1 MADRKT
7 YAVETPKNKLHLL
20 TAKLQGAGGAALVNQ
35 ESANMGGGEIS
46 AITRTGTGA
55 HTLTL
60 RKKYP
65 ELKAMTEPC
74 VIGTTDGLRCKVLT
88 WDVVGQT
95 ATIQLEVGTVATDA
109 AATDFVHFTWSV
121 RNSGFNK

>member
-7 YAVETPKNKLHLL
+7 YAVTTPKSEVQLL
-20 TAKLQGAGGAALVNQ
+20 TSILQGAAGAALINS

-46 AITRTGTGA
+46 AIARTGTGA

-65 ELKAMTEPC
+65 ALKAMPAPLC
-74 VIGTTDGLRCKVLT
+74 IGTTDGLRCKVLT

-109 AATDFVHFTWSV
+109 ASTDFIHFVWYV